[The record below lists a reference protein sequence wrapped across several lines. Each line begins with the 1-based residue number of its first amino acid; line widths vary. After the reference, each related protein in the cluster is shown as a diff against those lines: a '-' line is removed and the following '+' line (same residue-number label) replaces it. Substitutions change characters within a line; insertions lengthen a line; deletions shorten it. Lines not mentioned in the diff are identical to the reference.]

1 MPKNETAKPRETDE
15 AAAGQAKDVQ
25 APPEED
31 TQVPSTEI
39 PSEEIVKVPAKKA
52 SPKKPSDQ
60 IPNPFRPHHLTARIK
75 KHAAAVGKKPEEI
88 DPFQFLRE
96 HGLPN
101 PVRLYRVTGTGKAET
116 GGGKVEGEPMEIDA
130 VDPTDAHNQ
139 YIAAN
144 GIKEA
149 HGWHFQHAVL
159 AE

>member
-1 MPKNETAKPRETDE
+1 MSENETVTPVKPPAKK
-15 AAAGQAKDVQ
+15 AAAKK
-25 APPEED
+25 PETKPAED
-31 TQVPSTEI
+31 IQVPST
-39 PSEEIVKVPAKKA
+39 SVPA
-52 SPKKPSDQ
+52 DD
-60 IPNPFRPHHLTARIK
+60 IPNPFRPSDLTARIK

-88 DPFQFLRE
+88 DPFQFIRE

-101 PVRLYRVTGTGKAET
+101 PVRLYRVTGTGKPET

-130 VDPTDAHNQ
+130 VDPTDATNQ
-139 YIAAN
+139 YIVAN